1 MAYILKKRN
10 RCIGF
15 PFCITP
21 TLLIE
26 GLAVKLP
33 SSPGKLVTALTTLS
47 IRFKLAFARRT
58 ASEH

>member
-47 IRFKLAFARRT
+47 IRFKLAFAC
-58 ASEH
+58 